1 MKLPR
6 VYEGL
11 DREGIYLEGLR
22 RARATMNDMVDHKHR
37 HFAILTERFQM
48 ANASPLGLNLLM
60 FRKAIELQGTSEQQK
75 YWLPLIDGAKVNGA
89 YAQTEIGHGTFVRG
103 IETTATFDHDTDEFI
118 LHSPSLTSTKYW
130 PGGIGLSCSHAIV
143 VARLMIGKPPVDHG
157 IHMFLVQVRSIEDFN
172 PVNGVELGDQGM
184 KMAYNG
190 TCNGYARFHNLRIP
204 RNSLL
209 SAHAQVTRTGSF
221 IRGDI
226 GHTRLLKNTYSTMLY
241 HRGLIPRCVS
251 FALAQ
256 SVTITARY
264 SVVRLQGHGIFAD
277 ESQEEKAILKY
288 KSQNYRLLT
297 LISQAYA
304 ILFASK
310 RFDHQYDAL
319 QQDQSTRDD
328 TSERLPFIHALVSG
342 LKAWSSTVACAGV
355 EEARQ
360 MCGGYGYVVLSGLPE
375 ILCVVSASL
384 TFEGENYVLW
394 QQLGKYLFGQ
404 LQAFNTENPTAPE
417 MKGFLTGIE
426 KYLRDENFDVE
437 FKDARG
443 DQLQDASTLLSI
455 FLHRSRRLLATAYRQ
470 FERYVQQSHP
480 ENGWNK
486 AMMPIISA
494 GRAFIE
500 YLVLQYYKDKID
512 AISTAEPNLLPVL
525 TRLYSL
531 FALTTII
538 NPTSQ
543 FTSASFTEDGT
554 LSLSQIHEM
563 GAQIDEILTALLPD
577 VISLTDAWDFTD
589 ASLCSALGC
598 KDGNVYERLMSW
610 TRQIPINSAV
620 KESNGILSSM
630 WNGPDGMEGVLKR
643 DIKGRARL

>member
-6 VYEGL
+6 IYEGL
-11 DREGIYLEGLR
+11 DREGVYLEGLR
-22 RARATMNDMVDHKHR
+22 RASATVNDMVDHHHR
-37 HFAILTERFQM
+37 HFAILTERYQM
-48 ANASPLGLNLLM
+48 ANASPLGLNLLL
-60 FRKAIELQGTSEQQK
+60 FRKAIELQGTPEQQK

-89 YAQTEIGHGTFVRG
+89 YAQTEVGHGTFVRG

-118 LHSPSLTSTKYW
+118 LHSPSLTSTKFW
-130 PGGIGLSCSHAIV
+130 PGGLGLSCSHAIV

-157 IHMFLVQVRSIEDFN
+157 IHMFLVQVRSIEDFK
-172 PVNGVELGDQGM
+172 PVDGVELGDQGM
-184 KMAYNG
+184 KMSYNG
-190 TCNGYARFHNLRIP
+190 TCNGYARFNNLRIP

-209 SAHAQVTRTGSF
+209 SAHAQVTKNGSF
-221 IRGDI
+221 VRGNIDKA
-226 GHTRLLKNTYSTMLY
+226 RLLKKTYSTMLH

-264 SVVRLQGHGIFAD
+264 SVVRLQGHGIYGD
-277 ESQEEKAILKY
+277 DNQEEKAILEF
-288 KSQNYRLLT
+288 KSQHYRILT

-310 RFDHQYDAL
+310 RFDFQYDAL
-319 QQDQSTRDD
+319 QQSESGDG
-328 TSERLPFIHALVSG
+328 TSARLPFIHALASG

-360 MCGGYGYVVLSGLPE
+360 MCGGHGYVALSGLPE
-375 ILCVVSASL
+375 ILSAVSASL

-394 QQLGKYLFGQ
+394 QQLGKYLLGQ
-404 LQAFNTENPTAPE
+404 LQAFSNGNPIAPE
-417 MKGFLTGIE
+417 MGGFLTGIE
-426 KYLRDENFDVE
+426 KYLRDEKFDVE
-437 FKDARG
+437 FKDARR
-443 DQLQDASTLLSI
+443 DQLLDASTLLSI
-455 FLHRSRRLLATAYRQ
+455 FLHRSRRLLVTAYRQ
-470 FERYVQQSHP
+470 FERNVQRLHP
-480 ENGWNK
+480 AQAWNRV
-486 AMMPIISA
+486 MMPIISA

-500 YLVLQYYKDKID
+500 YLVLQYYKDYID
-512 AISTAEPNLLPVL
+512 AISTAETSLSPVL

-538 NPTSQ
+538 NPNSQ

-554 LSLSQIHEM
+554 LSLSHIHEM
-563 GAQIDEILTALLPD
+563 SAQIDEILIALLPD

-598 KDGNVYERLMSW
+598 RDGNVYERLMSW
-610 TRQIPINSAV
+610 TRQIPLNSTV
-620 KESNGILSSM
+620 KESDGVLSSM
-630 WNGPDGMEGVLKR
+630 WGGPYGMEGIIKR
-643 DIKGRARL
+643 DMKNGARL

>member
-6 VYEGL
+6 IYEGL

-22 RARATMNDMVDHKHR
+22 RARATVNDMIDHDHR
-37 HFAILTERFQM
+37 HFAIMTEKYQI
-48 ANASPLGLNLLM
+48 ANASPLGLNFLM
-60 FRKAIELQGTSEQQK
+60 FRKAIELQGTPEQQK

-89 YAQTEIGHGTFVRG
+89 YAQTEVGHGTFVRG
-103 IETTATFDHDTDEFI
+103 IEMTATFDHDTDEFI
-118 LHSPSLTSTKYW
+118 LHSPSLTSTKFW
-130 PGGIGLSCSHAIV
+130 PGGLGLSCSHAIV
-143 VARLMIGKPPVDHG
+143 VARLIIGKPPADHG
-157 IHMFLVQVRSIEDFN
+157 IHMFLVQIRSIKDFR
-172 PVNGVELGDQGM
+172 PVDGIELGDQGM
-184 KMAYNG
+184 KMSYNG
-190 TCNGYARFHNLRIP
+190 TCNGYARFDNLRIP

-209 SAHAQVTRTGSF
+209 SAHAQVTKNGSF
-221 IRGDI
+221 VRGKIDKAK
-226 GHTRLLKNTYSTMLY
+226 LLKKTYSIMLH

-264 SVVRLQGHGIFAD
+264 SVVRLQGHGIYGD
-277 ESQEEKAILKY
+277 ENQEEKAILEF
-288 KSQNYRLLT
+288 KSQHYRILT

-310 RFDHQYDAL
+310 RFDIQYDAL
-319 QQDQSTRDD
+319 QQDENGDGASA
-328 TSERLPFIHALVSG
+328 RLPFIHALASG

-360 MCGGYGYVVLSGLPE
+360 MCGGHGYVALSGLPE
-375 ILCVVSASL
+375 ILSAVSASL

-394 QQLGKYLFGQ
+394 QQLGKYLLGQ
-404 LQAFNTENPTAPE
+404 LQEFSNGNPIAPE
-417 MKGFLTGIE
+417 MGGFLTGIE
-426 KYLRDENFDVE
+426 QYLRDENIDAE
-437 FKDARG
+437 FKDARR
-443 DQLQDASTLLSI
+443 DQLLDASKLLSI

-470 FERYVQQSHP
+470 FERNVQQLHP
-480 ENGWNK
+480 AQAWNRV
-486 AMMPIISA
+486 MMPIISA

-500 YLVLQYYKDKID
+500 YLVLQYYKDHID
-512 AISTAEPNLLPVL
+512 AISTAEPSLLPVL

-543 FTSASFTEDGT
+543 FTPASFTEDGT

-563 GAQIDEILTALLPD
+563 GEQIDELLTDLLPD
-577 VISLTDAWDFTD
+577 VITLTDAWDFTD

-598 KDGNVYERLMSW
+598 RDGNVYERLMSW

-620 KESNGILSSM
+620 KESNGVLSSM
-630 WNGPDGMEGVLKR
+630 WDGPYGMEGILKR
-643 DIKGRARL
+643 DIKKGARL